1 MTVAV
6 AIAVSTICFYTLNLA
21 KPVDGKKTNK
31 SCIYCHTKYGSEEL
45 TEAGQYYRDKGT
57 LDGYTKRQTYFL
69 PPNSQRSFL
78 LSNKSVTGP
87 SLID

>member
-1 MTVAV
+1 MILIIRIMTVAV

-45 TEAGQYYRDKGT
+45 TKAGQYYRDKGT

-69 PPNSQRSFL
+69 PPQ
-78 LSNKSVTGP
+78 
-87 SLID
+87 